1 MFVQNGWKVVGLHN
15 AGSDFMP
22 KLNRSFY
29 AANDLDSVNPGLP
42 DIGVEWFITPCENN
56 DLKP

>member
-1 MFVQNGWKVVGLHN
+1 VFVQNGWKVVGLHN

-29 AANDLDSVNPGLP
+29 AANEGIWIRSIQDCLISELSGLSP
-42 DIGVEWFITPCENN
+42 PAKTTT
-56 DLKP
+56 